1 MAADGKS
8 EVRFDIPLRDLA
20 VLDAYCHAT
29 GKGRTAVMLAL
40 LQEWTEAKRYEAMMV
55 CRVAGVNPMASES
68 DRSPTPMPLRSGS
81 DHAAGGRQ

>member
-68 DRSPTPMPLRSGS
+68 DSDRTPMPLRSGS